1 MYKITKYKN
10 MIEKDIPTNFL
21 DPKEEKELKYLL
33 KKEEYKIYLPYKD
46 SEKKIFYKNRLPK
59 VILYEIICKTE
70 IRHQDILGSL
80 FSLNIDKSLF
90 GDVLV
95 INNRYFFYT
104 LDIIKP
110 YIESNLT
117 KVKNSRIELKE
128 LALDYLKDY
137 ERTFEK
143 LNIIV
148 TSERID
154 LVISRI
160 IKTNR
165 DKVRELIKEKGI
177 LLNYDILKDRSYK
190 LKKDDVFSIRK
201 YGKYKYIGIKEYT
214 KKNHLVLEIL
224 KYK

>member
-1 MYKITKYKN
+1 MYKIIKYKN
-10 MIEKDIPTNFL
+10 MLEKDIPTNFL
-21 DPKEEKELKYLL
+21 DPSECEKLKYLL
-33 KKEEYKIYLPYKD
+33 KKDEYNIFLPYKD
-46 SEKKIFYKNRLPK
+46 SEKKIFYKNRLPE

-90 GDVLV
+90 GDIL
-95 INNRYFFYT
+95 IIDNRYFFYT
-104 LDIIKP
+104 LDMIKP
-110 YIESNLT
+110 YIESNLLMIKNA
-117 KVKNSRIELKE
+117 KVELKE
-128 LALDYLKDY
+128 IELDYLKDY
-137 ERTFEK
+137 ERSFER

-165 DKVRELIKEKGI
+165 DKVKTLLKEKQVI
-177 LLNYDILKDRSYK
+177 LNYEVLQNKSYK
-190 LKKDDVFSIRK
+190 LKTGDTFSIRK
-201 YGKYKYIGIKEYT
+201 YGKYKYNGIKERT